1 MIVLWYRTMIGTYLT
16 ISLCFSAS
24 QGHDTVPL
32 SLYTIE
38 IEGVNRVSLQF
49 GSFMSIYTSVGKVVS
64 LNNLGGYLCIAA
76 IWRYGVLWY

>member
-24 QGHDTVPL
+24 QWYDTAPL

-38 IEGVNRVSLQF
+38 GVNCVSLQF
-49 GSFMSIYTSVGKVVS
+49 GSFMSIYTSVGTVVS
-64 LNNLGGYLCIAA
+64 LNNLGGYLSIAA
-76 IWRYGVLWY
+76 IWSYGVLWY